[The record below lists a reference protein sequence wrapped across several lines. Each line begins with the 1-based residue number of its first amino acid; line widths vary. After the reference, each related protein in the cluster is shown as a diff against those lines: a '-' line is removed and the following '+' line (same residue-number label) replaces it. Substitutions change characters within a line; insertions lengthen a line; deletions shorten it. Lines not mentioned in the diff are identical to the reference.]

1 MSEIKLTP
9 YQATVFRDVENLL
22 KTRGNPQGIKM
33 HHNAYWLSKRMAMYI
48 MHNIS
53 ATSSHPAGST
63 YANVDRE
70 TVYNW
75 IFGLTPEPLVPVTAT
90 GNTQQPKKSWI
101 EFYGPFSTETEA
113 FDYPP
118 ASTPPAGAPIPSLQ
132 TLLWRGD
139 FLKTF
144 WNSDTGFRVP
154 FGFYK
159 TISTTGPALINF
171 STDWPQHNNVFEVN
185 ANGVRFNMAYQD
197 LSSFPYDIQ
206 VGQGT
211 GNETIANNVGSN
223 LGLPWERDW
232 SYIGPLGVGT
242 ELTPR
247 NTTTSIG
254 LIDPNTNELW
264 PLSDFRWIYSANELG
279 IQDRIIQWGTD
290 QIPTSYGYRIGIVVK
305 YLSS

>member
-1 MSEIKLTP
+1 
-9 YQATVFRDVENLL
+9 
-22 KTRGNPQGIKM
+22 
-33 HHNAYWLSKRMAMYI
+33 MYI

-75 IFGLTPEPLVPVTAT
+75 IFGLTPEPLVPITST
-90 GNTQQPKKSWI
+90 GNTQHPKSSWI

-185 ANGVRFNMAYQD
+185 ANGVRFNMAPQIQLPLPTEMLGGKDYTPPPLYRFGLTVGHMNPGNPSLPMLAAVNWFSAAAAAQVANTHWAYHGA
-197 LSSFPYDIQ
+197 LS
-206 VGQGT
+206 
-211 GNETIANNVGSN
+211 
-223 LGLPWERDW
+223 
-232 SYIGPLGVGT
+232 VGT
-242 ELTPR
+242 KLYH
-247 NTTTSIG
+247 TSGGI
-254 LIDPNTNELW
+254 PNFNDFWYKIAESQISTDEGRILQLHKSWPDGPGIPTITVNELW
-264 PLSDFRWIYSANELG
+264 
-279 IQDRIIQWGTD
+279 
-290 QIPTSYGYRIGIVVK
+290 
-305 YLSS
+305 